1 MRLKDTEFAAVFSL
15 HNTHSDRDHDGTETR
30 VCKVGVDCEKTLSY
44 LLSEYSITPIPPPAL
59 ASQQC
64 KKNSTRT
71 VQQLVPVITLVAT
84 ASNDFVDCRSH
95 VAAAAG
101 LALSCLNT

>member
-1 MRLKDTEFAAVFSL
+1 MRLKDTEFATVFSL
-15 HNTHSDRDHDGTETR
+15 HNTHTNRDHNGTGTR
-30 VCKVGVDCEKTLSY
+30 ACKVGVDCGKTLSY
-44 LLSEYSITPIPPPAL
+44 LLSEYLITPIPPLAL

-64 KKNSTRT
+64 KKNSART

-95 VAAAAG
+95 VTATVG
-101 LALSCLNT
+101 LTLSCLA